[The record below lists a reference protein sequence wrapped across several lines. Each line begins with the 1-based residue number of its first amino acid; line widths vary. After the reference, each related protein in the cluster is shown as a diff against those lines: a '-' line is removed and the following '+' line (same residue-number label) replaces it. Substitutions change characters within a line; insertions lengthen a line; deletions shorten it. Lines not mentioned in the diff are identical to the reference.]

1 MPKRAPSLIFL
12 TGFHSES
19 ENLGVLSDSSHEPII
34 RHCWHCCI
42 LRYERTRQG
51 AGLAYDAVADGW
63 ARRQK
68 ASLGPPSLSLSLVL
82 SSFRNAVEEVVKS
95 RARSLFLASLARPPA
110 VSSPATIFY
119 QSDLKK
125 VSTLSAMSLT
135 FQIDHAS
142 PRQQSKNLWF
152 SVLRFSPLSDFPPS
166 NCSPLGQREEG
177 APACRVRVIISNMT
191 SQSVET
197 NPSLARSKSGR
208 FVRSFVRSA
217 PVCQQISLFLSLVAR
232 APSGLRRE
240 RERVCRSRPRRGVN

>member
-1 MPKRAPSLIFL
+1 MPRWARA
-12 TGFHSES
+12 
-19 ENLGVLSDSSHEPII
+19 GV
-34 RHCWHCCI
+34 
-42 LRYERTRQG
+42 
-51 AGLAYDAVADGW
+51 AYDAVADGW

-68 ASLGPPSLSLSLVL
+68 ASLGPPSLSLSLSSLL
-82 SSFRNAVEEVVKS
+82 SQCGGRSGQVS
-95 RARSLFLASLARPPA
+95 RSIALSRLARSPA
-110 VSSPATIFY
+110 VSFPDTIFC

-125 VSTLSAMSLT
+125 VSTLSLMSLT

-208 FVRSFVRSA
+208 FVRSFVRLQFANKS
-217 PVCQQISLFLSLVAR
+217 PSSSLSLLVLLPDSGERERGSAGHGR
-232 APSGLRRE
+232 AVGLINCESFPRTRIKLERE
-240 RERVCRSRPRRGVN
+240 REEAVAAGERVTWDGNVGYFGTC

>member
-1 MPKRAPSLIFL
+1 MPRWARA
-12 TGFHSES
+12 
-19 ENLGVLSDSSHEPII
+19 GV
-34 RHCWHCCI
+34 
-42 LRYERTRQG
+42 
-51 AGLAYDAVADGW
+51 AYDAVADGW

-68 ASLGPPSLSLSLVL
+68 ASLGPPTLSLSLSL
-82 SSFRNAVEEVVKS
+82 
-95 RARSLFLASLARPPA
+95 SLFPPFAMRWKKWSSLALDRSFSPRSLARR
-110 VSSPATIFY
+110 
-119 QSDLKK
+119 Q
-125 VSTLSAMSLT
+125 LSGHNFLPIRLEDSKHFVFMSLT

-208 FVRSFVRSA
+208 FVRSFVRSFGS
-217 PVCQQISLFLSLVAR
+217 SLPTNLPLPLSR
-232 APSGLRRE
+232 CSCSFRTPERE
-240 RERVCRSRPRRGVN
+240 REGLPVTAAPWG